1 MARLTMRFHY
11 FKNLD
16 MCDRMTQS
24 SHDFGQLFF
33 LDFSITILVVQI
45 EAVFEHWTKTILNM
59 FSNYTFQYMF
69 SIDFIDI
76 FNIFS
81 ILFPV

>member
-1 MARLTMRFHY
+1 
-11 FKNLD
+11 
-16 MCDRMTQS
+16 
-24 SHDFGQLFF
+24 
-33 LDFSITILVVQI
+33 
-45 EAVFEHWTKTILNM
+45 M

-81 ILFPV
+81 I